1 MVSILSKLLGST
13 LFRYGIGALVA
24 LVIAWFSTSYITSTL
39 NKAKNYDIL
48 KTEIKELRESHK
60 TEIEE
65 LISKHEFVL
74 KQKTQNEQIAKA
86 NTEAAN
92 EQIKQWQRR
101 YYAESVK
108 ASNLSQA
115 TKDWGNQPYP
125 LELK

>member
-24 LVIAWFSTSYITSTL
+24 LVIAWFSISYITSTL